1 MLKFNSRLK
10 QINVYFFLLS
20 VVKFD
25 INLQG
30 LNFIKLNRVPPKSG
44 KLCDQ
49 KARDSQNKAAKRSK
63 DG

>member
-30 LNFIKLNRVPPKSG
+30 LNFIKLNRVPSKATSYAIKKPQQPK
-44 KLCDQ
+44 
-49 KARDSQNKAAKRSK
+49 
-63 DG
+63 

>member
-25 INLQG
+25 INLQE
-30 LNFIKLNRVPPKSG
+30 LNFIKLNRVLPKSD

-49 KARDSQNKAAKRSK
+49 KARDSRNKVAKRSK

>member
-30 LNFIKLNRVPPKSG
+30 LNFIKLNRVLPKSD

-49 KARDSQNKAAKRSK
+49 KAATAEIKR
-63 DG
+63 